1 VQNNQNNKQQQM
13 KKIHLIP
20 ILFILLACN
29 SMKNSGTSNEAKSN
43 LYTLLY
49 SSNYQGR
56 DEESNVVITN
66 EKELTTLFQSVG
78 NEQVPKVDFTK
89 NQVVALFL
97 GSKNTGGY
105 SISIDRA
112 EVIGNQIMIYK
123 KIETPKGGMV
133 TTAFTNPFVIVTIH
147 NKKEIVFK

>member
-1 VQNNQNNKQQQM
+1 M

-20 ILFILLACN
+20 ILFMLLACN
-29 SMKNSGTSNEAKSN
+29 SMKNLPASNEANSN

-56 DEESNVVITN
+56 EVESNVVVLN

-78 NEQVPKVDFTK
+78 NEQVPQVDFTK

-133 TTAFTNPFVIVTIH
+133 TTAFTNPFVIVKIH